1 MTPYGYVSKRYRFV
15 FGPGNF
21 EMPRDDTKEADKLLP
36 LFPCYLKPQYSGQ
49 KPWGGVVP
57 AIGIFYY
64 YPESIGKYGK
74 IEPLYLGVEE

>member
-21 EMPRDDTKEADKLLP
+21 EMPRNDTKEADKLLP
-36 LFPCYLKPQYSGQ
+36 LFPCYLEPQYSGQ

-57 AIGIFYY
+57 DVGIFYY
-64 YPESIGKYGK
+64 YPEHIGQLG
-74 IEPLYLGVEE
+74 IEPLYL

>member
-1 MTPYGYVSKRYRFV
+1 MTPYGYISKRYRFV

-21 EMPRDDTKEADKLLP
+21 EMPRDDTKEADELLP
-36 LFPCYLKPQYSGQ
+36 LFPFYLEPQYPGQ

-64 YPESIGKYGK
+64 YTKSIGTLG
-74 IEPLYLGVEE
+74 IEPFYLGVEL